1 MAKNIGII
9 NHQQTDSQIIS
20 HGSMMRYCKRMLSR
34 LGTLMLLV
42 VFSTSAFNADAQ
54 SRIDSQTPLD
64 DESCPIGCTRVLWN
78 DNPVAVL
85 VGRTQDW
92 FNASN
97 TKDPSD
103 PTLLVMPR
111 GLRKSGANSGETVV
125 VTENPATWTSRY
137 GSVVVANQNL
147 VVLDGMNE
155 KGLSSHAL
163 ALFPSDYGTRDVR
176 LKGVAMGLLVPY
188 VLDNAATVEEALS
201 LIAEIQPVASL
212 LDNFTIRLALT
223 IEDRFGNSAVVEYPD
238 SSKGVAKIYQGRDV
252 RVFANLDI
260 DKSRT
265 IQQRDYPFDVATA
278 TRNTII
284 PGNGGR
290 INRYVRAAFF
300 DAYLSELQPRDLLEA
315 KAAMMSVMRSVSN
328 PIGAPGD
335 KPGKGP
341 YYGDETSSVTIAD
354 LTNLVYV
361 FDSDRTLTSLSTDLR
376 RLDFRPGSGVR
387 IVNPQDPRI
396 NGDVTKRYKRVRKS
410 VPGLVD

>member
-1 MAKNIGII
+1 MAKIIGII
-9 NHQQTDSQIIS
+9 DHQQIDSQIIS
-20 HGSMMRYCKRMLSR
+20 DCSMMTYCKRMLGR
-34 LGTLMLLV
+34 LGTLTLLV

-54 SRIDSQTPLD
+54 SRMDSQTPLD

-155 KGLSSHAL
+155 KGLSAHAL

-176 LKGVAMGLLVPY
+176 
-188 VLDNAATVEEALS
+188 
-201 LIAEIQPVASL
+201 
-212 LDNFTIRLALT
+212 
-223 IEDRFGNSAVVEYPD
+223 
-238 SSKGVAKIYQGRDV
+238 
-252 RVFANLDI
+252 VFANLDI
-260 DKSRT
+260 DKCRT

-278 TRNTII
+278 TRNTTI

-290 INRYVRAAFF
+290 INRYVRATFF

-335 KPGKGP
+335 KPGKGA

-361 FDSDRTLTSLSTDLR
+361 FDSERTLTSLSTDLR